1 MMKIIDRPL
10 KMTVLVLQLVS
21 LIFFSITNL
30 CPAVS
35 LGNTLNPGESLNSSQ
50 TLVSEHNVFQ
60 LGFISEDE
68 SRFVNSSLWVSS
80 KVYYLA
86 ISFVK
91 SPDTVI
97 WKANR
102 DNPINQ
108 TEFSLELSPKGN
120 LVLYQTNFAQNQ
132 TNQVIWSS
140 GEKASNPAS
149 TVLVLLDN
157 GNLVIRD
164 REKSSRITWQSFD
177 HPTDAWLPGAPL
189 GSDKFSGMNI
199 LLSYGKSSF
208 EINSSRTNGFIIK
221 KTDGNNNYSGGF
233 PPWLELQKLDHSSL
247 VTFRDNR
254 EPYLFIQLVW
264 SQISIRW
271 IDNSGTLKTL
281 WYAPGCNYNFYSLS
295 TQYDSCLPARDLC
308 SGPDTLQTTSSN
320 DGDHQSY
327 IAGCSRNISLNC
339 QNTSY
344 SRYFNTF
351 YLIKNVTTYPDNAQ
365 SLAVKT
371 ENECETACFGDC
383 FCSAYVYQLYSNTCS
398 LWFGGLQNSFIQDYV
413 GDKLINVRVHN
424 RKRWS
429 EPLWVY
435 TLIISFMMPLLV
447 FVSLYC
453 WRHKVLLFLLKQPKE
468 EQGLVVYSY
477 SQIKGITKNFSNKLG
492 EGGFGS
498 VFKGYL
504 TNLAIVAVKRL
515 KHNSSDEKQF
525 RTEVRTIGMIH
536 HNNLVK
542 LLGFCSK
549 GAQQMLVYECMPFG
563 SLDTYLFSN
572 GRYVINWKTRY
583 QIMLG
588 IAKGLT
594 YLHQE
599 CVECIIHCDIKPEN
613 ILLDEKICPKIAD
626 FGMAKLLSR
635 DCSRVLTT
643 MRGTIGYLAP
653 EWLSGQPITQKADV
667 YSFGLMLFE
676 IISGRRNRE
685 PIRAEGCTY
694 FPVYA
699 AIKVNQSELL
709 CLLDD
714 KLEGLVNMDELDRAC
729 KVACWCIQDWEME
742 RPSMEQVVRML
753 EGIVKIDMPPVPR
766 ELLYLSYIE
775 NNSSYYTFT

>member
-91 SPDTVI
+91 LPDAVI

-108 TEFSLELSPKGN
+108 TEFSLELSPRGN

-208 EINSSRTNGFIIK
+208 EIDSSRTNGFIIK
-221 KTDGNNNYSGGF
+221 KTDGNINYSGGF

-247 VTFRDNR
+247 VTFRDTR

-295 TQYDSCLPARDLC
+295 KQYDS
-308 SGPDTLQTTSSN
+308 
-320 DGDHQSY
+320 
-327 IAGCSRNISLNC
+327 
-339 QNTSY
+339 
-344 SRYFNTF
+344 
-351 YLIKNVTTYPDNAQ
+351 
-365 SLAVKT
+365 
-371 ENECETACFGDC
+371 
-383 FCSAYVYQLYSNTCS
+383 
-398 LWFGGLQNSFIQDYV
+398 
-413 GDKLINVRVHN
+413 
-424 RKRWS
+424 
-429 EPLWVY
+429 
-435 TLIISFMMPLLV
+435 
-447 FVSLYC
+447 
-453 WRHKVLLFLLKQPKE
+453 
-468 EQGLVVYSY
+468 
-477 SQIKGITKNFSNKLG
+477 
-492 EGGFGS
+492 
-498 VFKGYL
+498 
-504 TNLAIVAVKRL
+504 
-515 KHNSSDEKQF
+515 
-525 RTEVRTIGMIH
+525 
-536 HNNLVK
+536 
-542 LLGFCSK
+542 
-549 GAQQMLVYECMPFG
+549 
-563 SLDTYLFSN
+563 
-572 GRYVINWKTRY
+572 
-583 QIMLG
+583 
-588 IAKGLT
+588 
-594 YLHQE
+594 
-599 CVECIIHCDIKPEN
+599 
-613 ILLDEKICPKIAD
+613 
-626 FGMAKLLSR
+626 
-635 DCSRVLTT
+635 
-643 MRGTIGYLAP
+643 
-653 EWLSGQPITQKADV
+653 
-667 YSFGLMLFE
+667 
-676 IISGRRNRE
+676 
-685 PIRAEGCTY
+685 
-694 FPVYA
+694 
-699 AIKVNQSELL
+699 
-709 CLLDD
+709 
-714 KLEGLVNMDELDRAC
+714 
-729 KVACWCIQDWEME
+729 
-742 RPSMEQVVRML
+742 
-753 EGIVKIDMPPVPR
+753 
-766 ELLYLSYIE
+766 
-775 NNSSYYTFT
+775 

>member
-1 MMKIIDRPL
+1 MVKMINHTF
-10 KMTVLVLQLVS
+10 KMTVLQFIS
-21 LIFFSITNL
+21 LIFLSIINL
-30 CPAVS
+30 CSAAS
-35 LGNTLNPGESLNSSQ
+35 LGNTLYPGESLNSQQ
-50 TLVSEHNVFQ
+50 TLVSKQNVFQ
-60 LGFISEDE
+60 LGFISEDD
-68 SRFVNSSLWVSS
+68 SRIINSTLWVSS

-86 ISFVK
+86 ISFVN
-91 SPDTVI
+91 SPGTVI

-108 TEFSLELSPKGN
+108 AEFSLELSSRGN
-120 LVLYQTNFAQNQ
+120 LVLNQTNLALNQ

-140 GEKASNPAS
+140 GEKASNPDS

-164 REKSSRITWQSFD
+164 SENTSRITWQSFD

-189 GSDKFSGMNI
+189 GSDKVSGMNI
-199 LLSYGKSSF
+199 SLSFGDTLF
-208 EINSSRTNGFIIK
+208 EIDSSRTNGFIIK
-221 KTDGNNNYSGGF
+221 KNYGIINYS
-233 PPWLELQKLDHSSL
+233 E
-247 VTFRDNR
+247 
-254 EPYLFIQLVW
+254 
-264 SQISIRW
+264 
-271 IDNSGTLKTL
+271 
-281 WYAPGCNYNFYSLS
+281 
-295 TQYDSCLPARDLC
+295 
-308 SGPDTLQTTSSN
+308 
-320 DGDHQSY
+320 
-327 IAGCSRNISLNC
+327 
-339 QNTSY
+339 
-344 SRYFNTF
+344 
-351 YLIKNVTTYPDNAQ
+351 
-365 SLAVKT
+365 
-371 ENECETACFGDC
+371 
-383 FCSAYVYQLYSNTCS
+383 
-398 LWFGGLQNSFIQDYV
+398 
-413 GDKLINVRVHN
+413 
-424 RKRWS
+424 
-429 EPLWVY
+429 
-435 TLIISFMMPLLV
+435 
-447 FVSLYC
+447 
-453 WRHKVLLFLLKQPKE
+453 
-468 EQGLVVYSY
+468 
-477 SQIKGITKNFSNKLG
+477 GITRNFSNKLG

-504 TNLAIVAVKRL
+504 KNLAIVAVKRL

-599 CVECIIHCDIKPEN
+599 CLECIIHCDIKPEN
-613 ILLDEKICPKIAD
+613 ILLDEKFCPKIAD

-643 MRGTIGYLAP
+643 TRGTIGYLAP

-685 PIRAEGCTY
+685 RIRVEEYTY
-694 FPVYA
+694 FPIYA
-699 AIKVNQSELL
+699 AVKINQGELL

-714 KLEGLVNMDELDRAC
+714 KLEGVVNMDELDRAC

-742 RPSMEQVVRML
+742 RPSMEQVVHML
-753 EGIVKIDMPPVPR
+753 EGIVNIDMPPVPR

-775 NNSSYYTFT
+775 NNSSYYTFG